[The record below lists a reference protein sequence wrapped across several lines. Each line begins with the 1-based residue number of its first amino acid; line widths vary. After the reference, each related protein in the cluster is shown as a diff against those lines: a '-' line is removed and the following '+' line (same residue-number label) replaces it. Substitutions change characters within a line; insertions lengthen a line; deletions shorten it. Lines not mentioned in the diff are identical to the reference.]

1 MLLLKE
7 VLIYLFFATTSCL
20 YWFYCEE
27 RFSFTNALVHISL
40 QGSIN
45 KQTNKKDNNN
55 KINKQTKKTFFSLR
69 QSYVS
74 NPDQSWLNTALTVL
88 SLMTGRAYIY
98 KAPFV
103 KDAYQTKFGGRKQ
116 NNNNKNTHT
125 PKNKTKQSN
134 TNKQKTERPRRNN
147 YVKCVFQGQFGR
159 QNSAEACQYGEMCF
173 TN

>member
-1 MLLLKE
+1 
-7 VLIYLFFATTSCL
+7 
-20 YWFYCEE
+20 
-27 RFSFTNALVHISL
+27 
-40 QGSIN
+40 
-45 KQTNKKDNNN
+45 
-55 KINKQTKKTFFSLR
+55 
-69 QSYVS
+69 
-74 NPDQSWLNTALTVL
+74 
-88 SLMTGRAYIY
+88 MTGRAYIY
-98 KAPFV
+98 KVPFV